1 MTNITLFW
9 RENHGERELIGLES
23 RGHSGFSKA
32 GEDVVCAAVSSLIQ
46 AVIIGIRDVSC
57 FSDEDVVCKLDNSV
71 PLIRVKWKNERASEL
86 KLLTRAVAL
95 SLKEI
100 ASLYS
105 DYVCIW
111 EVYS

>member
-9 RENHGERELIGLES
+9 REGNGEKELVGLES
-23 RGHSGFSKA
+23 KGHSGFSKSS
-32 GEDVVCAAVSSLIQ
+32 EDVVCAAVSSLIQ
-46 AVIIGIRDVSC
+46 AIVIGIRDVAC

-86 KLLTRAVAL
+86 KLLTQTVAL

-100 ASLYS
+100 ASIYS
-105 DYVCIW
+105 DYVRIW

>member
-9 RENHGERELIGLES
+9 GESRGEKELIGLES
-23 RGHSGFSKA
+23 NGHSGFSIE

-46 AVIIGIRDVSC
+46 ALIIGIRDVAC
-57 FSDEDVVCKLDNSV
+57 FADEDIVCKIDSSV
-71 PLIRVKWKNERASEL
+71 PLIRVKWKNERASGIT
-86 KLLTRAVAL
+86 LLTQTIAL

-100 ASLYS
+100 ALIYS